1 MLLEQLFKH
10 NMYIFKLIY
19 TYALTNINV
28 WKKFLNNVM
37 HLRNP
42 EKKIGRQILSYIFL
56 DFAEILN
63 NNKLAFNKR

>member
-1 MLLEQLFKH
+1 
-10 NMYIFKLIY
+10 MYIFKLIY

-42 EKKIGRQILSYIFL
+42 EKKIGCQILSYIFL